1 MKGTGNKKLY
11 ILKKSNNKGKRF
23 EIIMEDH
30 SHNFGSKGGKTFIDG
45 RTQKEKENWINR
57 HKQDK
62 NFNSKH
68 SGIYHSRKLL
78 WNKPT
83 LKEAIKEYE
92 TNHKVKINN
101 KIGIK

>member
-23 EIIMEDH
+23 EILMEDH
-30 SHNFGSKGGKTFIDG
+30 SHHFGSDVGKTFIDG

-57 HKQDK
+57 HRKTK
-62 NFNSKH
+62 SYNSKH
-68 SGIYHSRKLL
+68 SALYHSRKLL

-92 TNHKVKINN
+92 TNHKLKIIN
-101 KIGIK
+101 KTGIK